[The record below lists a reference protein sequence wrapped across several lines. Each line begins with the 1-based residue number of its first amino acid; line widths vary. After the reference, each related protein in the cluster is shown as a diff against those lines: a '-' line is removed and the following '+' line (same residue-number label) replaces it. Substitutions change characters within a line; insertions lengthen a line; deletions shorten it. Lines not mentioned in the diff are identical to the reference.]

1 MQGMRVVTSAGE
13 FQESLEACRREA
25 MKSFGDDGVLIEKY
39 VIKPRSVSN

>member
-1 MQGMRVVTSAGE
+1 MQGMRVVNSAGE

-25 MKSFGDDGVLIEKY
+25 MKSFGDGVLIEKY